1 MSTFIGSILSIV
13 ARAPATEDQVG
24 YEALSLVEI
33 GKIVSI
39 GELGDK
45 SDETTFDLLKAGR
58 RSRFNGVKDVGNV
71 PVTYIYERGDA
82 GQTIVEAGNNTNTVH
97 TFAIVD
103 ADGDA
108 KYFQGLIANLA
119 EPERTA
125 STNKGASFEMRAQ
138 TGITTVKGS

>member
-1 MSTFIGSILSIV
+1 MSTFIGSTLSIV
-13 ARAPATEDQVG
+13 AGAPATEDPVG

-45 SDETTFDLLKAGR
+45 SDETTFDLLKDGR